1 MGTRDK
7 IAFVIYFVGSLVL
20 ITFGI
25 VYLSCST
32 IMPYHQEAINMN
44 WEKLSTGLQF
54 LLQGLIKM
62 AAAGFFVTG
71 LSTLILLFFPFKK
84 GAQWAHWAIPLLGI
98 VWNGFSLYIT
108 ATIAI
113 KTHASTPWLAA
124 LVGIIFI
131 IVAFVLS
138 PGFGK
143 SYLAESKTISKQQS

>member
-7 IAFVIYFVGSLVL
+7 IAFSIYFVGSLVSMA
-20 ITFGI
+20 FGI

-44 WEKLSTGLQF
+44 WEELSIGLQV

-71 LSTLILLFFPFKK
+71 LSTLILLFIPFKR

-98 VWNGFSLYIT
+98 VWNGFSLCMT
-108 ATIAI
+108 ATVAI
-113 KTHASTPWLAA
+113 KTHASTPWLGA

-138 PGFGK
+138 PSFGK
-143 SYLAESKTISKQQS
+143 SYSSESKTTGKQ